1 MNIMKVIFLDIDGVL
16 NSWDD
21 YNNRCKNLKKEERPT
36 FGDIEERS
44 LMLLK
49 ELIEATNAKVV
60 LSSSWRKSIFL
71 TSEVYKAL
79 STMGIELYDITP
91 ILPSGNRADE
101 IKDWLKDKEIE
112 SFVILD
118 DDSFEFKGNELCKH
132 LVKTTMNSGLQ
143 KEHVEK
149 AIRILNQ
156 WDYLNE
162 AIAEISRLSS
172 LYKIT
177 DVVAGCYLCNYGD
190 DYVCHIIGGECENI
204 ELCEHIRDM
213 EQCEKDKGSKQN
225 EM

>member
-1 MNIMKVIFLDIDGVL
+1 MKIIFLDIDGVL

-21 YNNRCKNLKKEERPT
+21 YNDRCKNLKKEERPS
-36 FGDIEERS
+36 FGDIEERP

-79 STMGIELYDITP
+79 STMGVELYDITP

-101 IKDWLKDKEIE
+101 IKDWLKDKEVE

-118 DDSFEFKGNELCKH
+118 DDSFEFKKNELSKN
-132 LVKTTMNSGLQ
+132 LVKTTMDSGLQ
-143 KEHVEK
+143 KEHIEEAVQV
-149 AIRILNQ
+149 LNRY
-156 WDYLNE
+156 DYLKGVKD
-162 AIAEISRLSS
+162 EINRLSS
-172 LYKIT
+172 LYEIT
-177 DVVAGCYLCNYGD
+177 DVVAGCYLCNHGD

-213 EQCEKDKGSKQN
+213 EQCENDKECK
-225 EM
+225 

>member
-1 MNIMKVIFLDIDGVL
+1 MNTMKVIFLDIDGVL

-21 YNNRCKNLKKEERPT
+21 YNDRCKNLKKEERPS
-36 FGDIEERS
+36 FGDIEERP

-49 ELIEATNAKVV
+49 ELIEVTNAKVV

-91 ILPSGNRADE
+91 ILPSGNRAEE
-101 IKDWLKDKEIE
+101 IREWLKDKEVE

-118 DDSFEFKGNELCKH
+118 DDSFEFKGNELSKN
-132 LVKTTMNSGLQ
+132 LVKTTMDSGLQ
-143 KEHVEK
+143 KEHVEE

-156 WDYLNE
+156 WNYLNE
-162 AIAEISRLSS
+162 VNAEISRLSS

-177 DVVAGCYLCNYGD
+177 DVVAGCYLCNHGD
-190 DYVCHIIGGECENI
+190 DFICHNSIKKCKNT
-204 ELCEHIRDM
+204 ELCKYIRESELSRNKM
-213 EQCEKDKGSKQN
+213 ESE
-225 EM
+225 